1 MSQQREELNDNNIVK
16 TRKFGVQDFIRLTL
30 PNWYWYIASLALF
43 IAGASL
49 YIKSTPKQYQRK
61 ATVLVKD
68 SRKGSGTEVTAF
80 SDIMG
85 GIGRRSVDNEVHIFK
100 SRRLMES
107 VVKRFDFTTR
117 YTVEGKLLTTDLY
130 GRSPMLV
137 KFTDNNNDATGSFT
151 YRVQPNGEVR
161 LRGFSDE
168 SGNLNFTAVVVPG
181 DTIATPLGNLTLIAT
196 PFADRDIEVI
206 VTKMPL
212 NNVVEAYRSKLQCEI
227 ADKQASV
234 INLSMTD
241 EVAQRAEDVING
253 IIDAY
258 NLDAIGDKQEISRLT
273 EQFINERLLTLGH
286 ELNIADEEVAEE
298 SDFEIVRTK
307 VVSVKP
313 QSVEEAIL
321 QMNLLGHEFYMF
333 RNDETDAICLV
344 YRRKNGG
351 YGLIEPEDE

>member
-100 SRRLMES
+100 SRRLMEN
-107 VVKRFDFTTR
+107 VVKRFDLTTR
-117 YTVEGKLLTTDLY
+117 YTIEGKLLTTDLY

-137 KFTDNNNDATGSFT
+137 KFTDENNDATGSFT
-151 YRVQPNGEVR
+151 YRVQPNGEVK
-161 LRGFSDE
+161 LRAFSDDE
-168 SGNLNFTAVVVPG
+168 TFTTSVMPG

-196 PFADRDIEVI
+196 PFADNTTEVT

-234 INLSMTD
+234 IN
-241 EVAQRAEDVING
+241 
-253 IIDAY
+253 
-258 NLDAIGDKQEISRLT
+258 IS
-273 EQFINERLLTLGH
+273 
-286 ELNIADEEVAEE
+286 
-298 SDFEIVRTK
+298 
-307 VVSVKP
+307 
-313 QSVEEAIL
+313 
-321 QMNLLGHEFYMF
+321 
-333 RNDETDAICLV
+333 
-344 YRRKNGG
+344 
-351 YGLIEPEDE
+351 